1 MVIESITNKVG
12 SPVQHTKSATKNAVD
27 AKPQAS
33 ATMVNEDTVSLKNIQ
48 ANDTSTPV
56 ANEARIA
63 NLKAAIESG
72 SYRINPEQIA
82 SKMMQLDFNLPNT
95 T

>member
-12 SPVQHTKSATKNAVD
+12 SPVQHTKSAIKNAVE